1 MSKGLTIHFSVHPT
15 PQQDGEDG
23 QTYHVRQ
30 NINRVIHSKELR
42 EHLSD
47 YSLVTP
53 GLFEMVIDYV
63 EKEIAE
69 QLLAGN
75 SVHIDGLGRFSLQL
89 GTRKVEQEDG
99 SQRRKTYT
107 SPDDLTGHEVVI
119 EGLNFI
125 ADKQMLNRIKNG
137 SYHFERDDESYKR
150 DISRAELLTTL
161 ADFCATHGYFTRRT
175 FEVLFGV
182 SRYKADRILTKLV
195 CEPYPKY
202 YREKQGNQWVYRKTG
217 T

>member
-1 MSKGLTIHFSVHPT
+1 MSKGLTIHFGVHPT

-89 GTRKVEQEDG
+89 GTRKVEDKDG
-99 SQRRKTYT
+99 TLRRKTYT

-175 FEVLFGV
+175 FEVLFSV